1 MADSIAARDEVLNR
15 IAKVFRDE
23 GYEAASLA
31 RLAQAS
37 GLSKASLYYHFP
49 NGKEEMAMA
58 VIERANEMFTEQVI
72 QPLRSN
78 ASASARIAQMVRNLD
93 AYYCKGQESCL
104 LGVLAMS
111 ATPAIFHPHIK
122 RGLLE
127 WINALTETL
136 LDLGLPKRVARQRA
150 EDAVCRVEGALLLVR
165 GIADTGPFRRVLSL
179 LPAQIQEP
187 VVS

>member
-1 MADSIAARDEVLNR
+1 MAEGMAARDEVLDR

-31 RLAQAS
+31 RLSKAS

-58 VIERANEMFTEQVI
+58 VIERANALFTEQVI
-72 QPLRSN
+72 QPLRSQ
-78 ASASARIAQMVRNLD
+78 ASAGARIAQMLRNLD

-127 WINALTETL
+127 WINALTDTL
-136 LDLGLPKRVARQRA
+136 VDLGLPRRAARQRA
-150 EDAVCRVEGALLLVR
+150 EDTVCRVEGALLLVR
-165 GIADTGPFRRVLSL
+165 GIADPGPFRRMLSL
-179 LPAQIQEP
+179 LAVQIQEP
-187 VVS
+187 VAS